1 MSLPPTLAA
10 ATLIAVLTSV
20 PAHATLLQPL
30 FGADGTL
37 SAAWQ
42 DARLP
47 KQRLP
52 ATRFAVAEL
61 DGQRVLRIE
70 ADGSYGNLVQRLR
83 ADAPTL
89 TLSWR
94 WRVERFVAAS
104 DLRRKDGDDN
114 AVKVCVFFELPMA
127 NVPFVERQ
135 LLRLARSRSSDELP
149 SATVCY
155 VWDRLLPAGTA
166 LDNPYSRRVRYL
178 VLRGGEAGRW
188 ASERRDLGADF
199 LRLFGDEA
207 TQVPPVVGVA
217 VGADADNTRGHG
229 LAFVADLVLAR

>member
-1 MSLPPTLAA
+1 MG
-10 ATLIAVLTSV
+10 
-20 PAHATLLQPL
+20 AHATLLQPL
-30 FGADGTL
+30 VGADGAL
-37 SAAWQ
+37 SPAWE

-52 ATRFAVAEL
+52 ATRFAIAGL

-83 ADAPTL
+83 ADAPGL

-94 WRVERFVAAS
+94 WRVERFVAQS
-104 DLRRKDGDDN
+104 DLRRKDADDN

-127 NVPFVERQ
+127 QVPFVERQ
-135 LLRLARSRSSDELP
+135 LLRLARSRSGEALP

-155 VWDRLLPAGTA
+155 VWDRLLPAGTT

-178 VLRGGEAGRW
+178 VLQGGEAGRW
-188 ASERRDLGADF
+188 ADERRDLGADF

-207 TQVPPVVGVA
+207 AQVSPVVGVA
-217 VGADADNTRGHG
+217 VGADADNTHGHS
-229 LAFVADLVLAR
+229 LAYVSDLVLTR